1 MILNQKRLNG
11 IPQANRQELDPPFL
25 LAILALFLGISDWL
39 GLQIIGSL
47 AFSLLITPQLQ
58 GITIGLGV
66 GLFFAFFRKRITRDN
81 LLLVSKVNYRI
92 LLLFFFATLILG
104 TVLRYPPATFLFILG
119 MGLGVITGIL
129 VLSVFIWFYR
139 HKSTSSNL

>member
-1 MILNQKRLNG
+1 M
-11 IPQANRQELDPPFL
+11 PQTMRQELDPPFL
-25 LAILALFLGISDWL
+25 LAVLALCLGISDWL

-66 GLFFAFFRKRITRDN
+66 GLFDAFFRKRISRES

-92 LLLFFFATLILG
+92 LLLFFIATLILS
-104 TVLRYPPATFLFILG
+104 TMLRIPPTTFLFILG
-119 MGLGVITGIL
+119 LGLGIITGIL
-129 VLSVFIWFYR
+129 VLSVLIWFYMLEI
-139 HKSTSSNL
+139 TFSNH